1 MEDRIIQWASELQSM
16 AQAGLYYSEN
26 PFDRERY
33 QRIREIAA
41 EMLAERT
48 GLPLEKVTD
57 LFCGGVGYQ
66 TPKVDTRGA
75 VFQDGR
81 ILLVRERDGRWAIP
95 GGWCEYNLSPADNT
109 VKELKEEAGVD
120 AAVRSLIAVQDR
132 DKHNQPPLPLRG
144 GEDLLPLRG
153 HGRGLCT
160 QRGDHRAGLLSGGR
174 PAAPGRREVYGGAGA
189 DVLSGVP
196 GPGLVREV

>member
-1 MEDRIIQWASELQSM
+1 MEDRIIRWASELQSM

-95 GGWCEYNLSPADNT
+95 GGWCEYNLSPSDNT
-109 VKELKEEAGVD
+109 VKELK
-120 AAVRSLIAVQDR
+120 
-132 DKHNQPPLPLRG
+132 
-144 GEDLLPLRG
+144 
-153 HGRGLCT
+153 
-160 QRGDHRAGLLSGGR
+160 
-174 PAAPGRREVYGGAGA
+174 
-189 DVLSGVP
+189 
-196 GPGLVREV
+196 